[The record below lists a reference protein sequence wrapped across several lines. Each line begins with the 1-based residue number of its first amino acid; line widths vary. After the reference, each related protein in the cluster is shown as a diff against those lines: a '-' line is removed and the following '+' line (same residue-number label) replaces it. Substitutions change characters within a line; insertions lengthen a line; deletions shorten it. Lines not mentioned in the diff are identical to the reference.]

1 MDDSSIAYGC
11 IILFLSNI
19 LCSSGGVGGGSL
31 NVPIL
36 YTIMKF
42 DYDTSTLLSL
52 CNLMGNYLLQLLVNI
67 EKRHPSP
74 LAVNRPLIYWDAV
87 LILLPSELGGAAI
100 GTIIS
105 KAMPP
110 SMIFILGMIVLVIA
124 CIFTFQ
130 KASHMYHDESEML
143 EITTEVAAASENTC
157 ATITTTTTG
166 DEVMSKSLLHGG
178 RVRCYTNKVVKI
190 SSIIPPYFY
199 CYYKGKS
206 SDHDYEES
214 TTESLPP
221 IKYPRNV
228 ITVVVSVWILYVIC
242 YVVLNLYKVC
252 AQNYTIVL
260 IVIYCLLV
268 FQVVWGIKYLQLK
281 QKVPILH
288 TTIYHH

>member
-1 MDDSSIAYGC
+1 
-11 IILFLSNI
+11 
-19 LCSSGGVGGGSL
+19 L

-74 LAVNRPLIYWDAV
+74 LAVTRPLIYWDIV

-124 CIFTFQ
+124 CVFTFQ
-130 KASHMYHDESEML
+130 KASHMYHDESKL
-143 EITTEVAAASENTC
+143 LAITATAASENNC
-157 ATITTTTTG
+157 ATITTT
-166 DEVMSKSLLHGG
+166 DDDAMSKSLLHRGL
-178 RVRCYTNKVVKI
+178 VPCYTNKVVTI
-190 SSIIPPYFY
+190 SSIVPPYFY

-206 SDHDYEES
+206 AKSSDYDDES
-214 TTESLPP
+214 TPESLPP
-221 IKYPRNV
+221 INYPRSV
-228 ITVVVSVWILYVIC
+228 IAVVVSVWILYVIC

-268 FQVVWGIKYLQLK
+268 FQVIWGIKYLQMK
-281 QKVPILH
+281 QKVPFLH
-288 TTIYHH
+288 IIHHS